1 MLTHMRTSVDIP
13 DPLLRRAKALA
24 RKRGVTLRQL
34 MVDALRSILEG
45 SPQGRHQ
52 MTDRSFG
59 EGGLVE
65 GLSWADTDRIDE
77 LVYGDR
83 G

>member
-1 MLTHMRTSVDIP
+1 MLRHMRTSVDIP

-34 MVDALRSILEG
+34 MVDALRSILDDG
-45 SPQGRHQ
+45 PQPRHT
-52 MTDRSFG
+52 MIDRSFG
-59 EGGLVE
+59 NGGLVE
-65 GLSWADTDRIDE
+65 GLSWADADRIDE